1 MEEPLNPG
9 KEVEEESQK
18 SNEQRSEEKL
28 EELPQ
33 NVQGVEKESEEKKN
47 AIRHLFSAE
56 INAQS
61 ISIASVREK
70 IRSDPILCNEGAKKV
85 YDQVRAQWRY
95 QRKENNATMTVTLP
109 LEKET
114 VADRVSRMFNECS
127 ASRKLEDGDDS
138 SDIISPTETTA
149 RSKPGVFSP
158 TQVQC
163 LLHLFKDMING
174 APVSKPVIIQRLRN
188 DSQAKEMQSD
198 FTVEQVVNRL
208 KYERKQ
214 KREKVRQKSH

>member
-1 MEEPLNPG
+1 
-9 KEVEEESQK
+9 
-18 SNEQRSEEKL
+18 
-28 EELPQ
+28 
-33 NVQGVEKESEEKKN
+33 
-47 AIRHLFSAE
+47 
-56 INAQS
+56 
-61 ISIASVREK
+61 
-70 IRSDPILCNEGAKKV
+70 
-85 YDQVRAQWRY
+85 
-95 QRKENNATMTVTLP
+95 MTVTLP

-114 VADRVSRMFNECS
+114 VADRVSRIFNESS